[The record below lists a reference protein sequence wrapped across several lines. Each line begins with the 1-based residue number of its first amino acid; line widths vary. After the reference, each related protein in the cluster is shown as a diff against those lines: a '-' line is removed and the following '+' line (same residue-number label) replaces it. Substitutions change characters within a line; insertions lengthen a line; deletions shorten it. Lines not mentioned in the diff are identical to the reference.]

1 MIPILFMMLTLSF
14 LTSCQTI
21 ESVAEPEAVHPPL
34 PAPADIKPVHFED
47 VPELGGLLLTYD
59 DYRSLRYN
67 IIEYRREIADLR
79 DTLEFY
85 RGKGAQ

>member
-1 MIPILFMMLTLSF
+1 MMLTLSF

-21 ESVAEPEAVHPPL
+21 EGIAEPEVVRPRL
-34 PAPADIKPVHFED
+34 PEPADIKPVHFED

-59 DYRSLRYN
+59 DYRALRYN

-85 RGKGAQ
+85 QEEGEQ